1 MCKQS
6 ARVVLFNQNQP
17 SCRAQHY
24 VLLRLSKL
32 DSCANLNFI
41 RKTCLAK
48 SLRLR
53 RIRYLYFNSLDIN
66 YASKLRPQLPDIFL
80 SWGMTELISFT
91 LGQKPVSFALS
102 SQPFCGCKT
111 CQTDGLP
118 WTFSNWKP
126 LWHQAQNLLVKEFCH
141 FLSPSHWFS
150 NILSINIDESEPSFR
165 DGNHGLWIHEPPSR
179 YKEYQSN
186 FRKNTSLRFP
196 WLLSSPSLG
205 QGKGV
210 VCLKT
215 RFSSLLDGHGE
226 LGLGFLKTYL
236 PEAPE

>member
-1 MCKQS
+1 
-6 ARVVLFNQNQP
+6 
-17 SCRAQHY
+17 
-24 VLLRLSKL
+24 
-32 DSCANLNFI
+32 
-41 RKTCLAK
+41 
-48 SLRLR
+48 
-53 RIRYLYFNSLDIN
+53 
-66 YASKLRPQLPDIFL
+66 
-80 SWGMTELISFT
+80 MTELISFT

-226 LGLGFLKTYL
+226 LGLGFLKTYPRPQNSSSERQL
-236 PEAPE
+236 ISLKIAKLSHVM